1 MNELYHYG
9 ILGMKWGVR
18 RYQNKDGSLTS
29 EGRKRLRLD
38 KYDDDHNEDIV
49 IKKGT
54 KASRV
59 VSTSDFYEYSDPDM
73 GGSAAAG
80 KKYVQD
86 VLKRDRQLDSKY
98 FSVDGVRNSGRLNGK
113 DYYVSWFTDEGYDPD
128 SAQVTTYTL
137 KKDVKIAS
145 GKKVMDALLE
155 EAGADK
161 IESLLKDNRSA
172 KALTLDYT
180 GNKELFNKIN
190 KKFEDMGY
198 DGVEDVNDL
207 DTDMPI
213 ILFDSTQKAIRD
225 VKVQSGRDAVNEL
238 IKKYSKT
245 SA

>member
-161 IESLLKDNRSA
+161 IESLLKDNRSV

-207 DTDMPI
+207 YTDMPI